1 MIHAGDRRDP
11 VGVLNILEMARGRG
25 LDPAALAAAAGG
37 LDAADRGDTPV
48 LAWQELAVIEALLR
62 ALPDEDPAV
71 LGLETGLRYRVSAF
85 GLFGWAMLTRAV
97 FVDALALWA
106 RLPTLGLSFSA
117 ITAEHPPGQPI
128 VFTLDDR
135 GLTSL
140 PRGVHR
146 FLVARGLVS
155 TAVLTA
161 DLLAAPVMP
170 LAARIGIASPADG
183 AGRDR
188 FHEVLG
194 PGLVFF
200 GAEGGHRLIYHAGLA
215 TRPLPFAHPAATRT
229 AERAFLAEAAR
240 RGVGGPVA
248 ALDVLLRDEAGPPV
262 DLVSAA
268 RRLALSERSLRRR
281 LAAAGTSFRQRRD
294 MALAERAQRLLAEG
308 VPVERVAGELGYA
321 DAAAF
326 TRAFRRWTG
335 ETPGRFARSQP
346 RRSAM
351 TASSTT

>member
-1 MIHAGDRRDP
+1 MVHAGDRRDP
-11 VGVLNILEMARGRG
+11 VGVVNILEMARGRG
-25 LDPAALAAAAGG
+25 LDPAALAVAGG
-37 LDAADRGDTPV
+37 LDALRPADAPV
-48 LAWQELAVIEALLR
+48 LAWQELAVIEAVLR
-62 ALPDEDPAV
+62 ALPDQDPAL
-71 LGLETGLRYRVSAF
+71 LGLETGLCYRVSAF

-97 FVDALALWA
+97 FADALALWA

-117 ITAEHPPGQPI
+117 ITARYPPGEAI
-128 VFTLDDR
+128 VFTLDDH
-135 GLTSL
+135 GLVSL
-140 PRGVHR
+140 PRAVHR

-170 LAARIGIASPADG
+170 MAAGIDIPPPSEVQD
-183 AGRDR
+183 RDR

-194 PGLVFF
+194 PHLVF
-200 GAEGGHRLIYHAGLA
+200 GGGGGHRLVYHAALA
-215 TRPLPFAHPAATRT
+215 GRPLPFAHPVATRT

-240 RGVGGPVA
+240 RGVGGPMA
-248 ALDVLLRDEAGPPV
+248 ALDVLLRDEAGPPA
-262 DLVSAA
+262 DLVQAA
-268 RRLALSERSLRRR
+268 RRLAMSERSLRRR

-294 MALAERAQRLLAEG
+294 AALAERARRLLVEG
-308 VPVERVAGELGYA
+308 VAVERVAIALGYA

>member
-1 MIHAGDRRDP
+1 MVHAGDRRDP
-11 VGVLNILEMARGRG
+11 VGVLNILEMAGGHG
-25 LDPAALAAAAGG
+25 LDPAALAAGAG
-37 LDAADRGDTPV
+37 LDAAGRSDAPV
-48 LAWQELAVIEALLR
+48 LAWQELALIEALLR
-62 ALPDEDPAV
+62 ALPDQDPAR

-85 GLFGWAMLTRAV
+85 GLFGWAMLTRAA
-97 FVDALALWA
+97 FADALALWG

-117 ITAEHPPGQPI
+117 ITAQHLPGQPI
-128 VFTLDDR
+128 IFVLDDH
-135 GLTSL
+135 GLGSL
-140 PRGVHR
+140 PRAVRR

-170 LAARIGIASPADG
+170 MAAEIGIPPPTEASD
-183 AGRDR
+183 RDR

-194 PGLVFF
+194 PHLVF
-200 GAEGGHRLIYHAGLA
+200 GRGGGHRLIYHAALA
-215 TRPLPFAHPAATRT
+215 RRPLPFAHPVATRT
-229 AERAFLAEAAR
+229 AEQAFLAEAAR
-240 RGVGGPVA
+240 RGAGGPVA
-248 ALDVLLRDEAGPPV
+248 ALDVLLRDDAGPPV
-262 DLVSAA
+262 DLVQAA
-268 RRLALSERSLRRR
+268 RRLAISERSLRRR

-294 MALAERAQRLLAEG
+294 VALAERAQRLLGEDM
-308 VPVERVAGELGYA
+308 PVERVAIALGYA